1 MWVCSCQGSQK
12 RRTGKAVSQT
22 SDIAGHVGYSVAGI
36 IPWHTSTELLLW
48 CTGREYIP
56 SRKSSGNLMSCSF
69 VVIKKVPRICGWK
82 RCPLQGPACALG
94 TTLPLPLVPPC
105 AVCAAHPTLG
115 SGVFLCVVWGGVTS
129 YYLDLGS
136 KPQQP
141 SVHFGHSF
149 LHCPRSFPHTQCS
162 HSEWSP
168 HATGF
173 SDFRKL
179 DIKKKIA
186 LSQLSLHFF

>member
-1 MWVCSCQGSQK
+1 MLVCSCQGSQK

-22 SDIAGHVGYSVAGI
+22 SDIAGHVGYSVVALFLGI
-36 IPWHTSTELLLW
+36 PVQSYYS

-82 RCPLQGPACALG
+82 RCPLQGAACALG

-105 AVCAAHPTLG
+105 AVCAARPTLG

-141 SVHFGHSF
+141 SVHLGHSF

-162 HSEWSP
+162 LSE
-168 HATGF
+168 
-173 SDFRKL
+173 
-179 DIKKKIA
+179 
-186 LSQLSLHFF
+186 

>member
-1 MWVCSCQGSQK
+1 
-12 RRTGKAVSQT
+12 
-22 SDIAGHVGYSVAGI
+22 
-36 IPWHTSTELLLW
+36 
-48 CTGREYIP
+48 
-56 SRKSSGNLMSCSF
+56 MSCSF

-82 RCPLQGPACALG
+82 RCPLQGAACALG

-105 AVCAAHPTLG
+105 AVCAAHPTPG

-141 SVHFGHSF
+141 LVYFGHSF